1 MANINDLTMIR
12 PGQLNPDLTTKS
24 GTPVARPSNI
34 VDNPMATYSKALSNA
49 LGPDVFEGVNVF
61 RGVVLLSSAVP
72 DAESDTGSPA
82 ESRQAS
88 VMIPELHYEKINPF
102 LANNLQE
109 FINIARKFYPVFPIM
124 QSAENV
130 SKTIGTGM
138 EVLVTFRD
146 ANKSVGEITF
156 IDKTTEP
163 ISPFNDAVFTEAG
176 RQSARS
182 ALNNFGNGQVQ
193 SPSQAL
199 VKASRDLGVSEEF
212 LQQKLQDL
220 VPGSRFTSPF
230 GPRTPPYLGNG
241 KYGSANHRGID
252 LAPTPPGKIGDPVNS
267 LLGGEVI
274 DVVTNQGDAKEGYG
288 NLVRVMHDDG
298 TVSLYAHLDSVSV
311 VPGDK
316 IEPGDPLGGL
326 GNSGGSTGAHLHFEI
341 KTGANDDG
349 TGGTHIDPIVWFAN
363 QDPNSNV
370 SYE

>member
-24 GTPVARPSNI
+24 GTPVTRPSNI
-34 VDNPMATYSKALSNA
+34 IDNPMATYSKALSNA

-61 RGVVLLSSAVP
+61 RGVVLLASAVP
-72 DAESDTGSPA
+72 DSEGDTGSPT

-109 FINIARKFYPVFPIM
+109 FVNITRKFYPVFPII
-124 QSAENV
+124 QNAENV
-130 SKTIGTGM
+130 SKIIGTGV

-156 IDKTTEP
+156 IDKTTKP
-163 ISPFNDAVFTEAG
+163 ISPFNDAVFTAAG

-182 ALNNFGNGQVQ
+182 VVSNFGNGQVQ
-193 SPSQAL
+193 TPSQAL
-199 VKASRDLGVSEEF
+199 VKASNDWGVSEEF
-212 LQQKLQDL
+212 LQQKLQEL

-230 GPRTPPYLGNG
+230 GPRTPPYVGNG
-241 KYGSANHRGID
+241 NYGSANHGGID

-267 LLGGEVI
+267 LLAGEVI
-274 DVVTNQGDAKEGYG
+274 DVVANKGDAKTGYG
-288 NLVRVMHDDG
+288 NVVRVRHDDG
-298 TVSLYAHLDSVSV
+298 TVSVYAHLDSVSV
-311 VPGDK
+311 TPGDK
-316 IEPGDPLGGL
+316 IEPGQPLGGL

-341 KTGANDDG
+341 RRGANDSG
-349 TGGTHIDPIVWFAN
+349 RGGTLIDPLVWFAN
-363 QDPNSNV
+363 QNPNSNV